1 MSIRIGLD
9 EDGEFGIY
17 LLSLS
22 RVLSGT
28 FVERALADF
37 FFSFFHFVLR
47 SLRYVQLLLA
57 VAGLSRVVE
66 WWEAEKGFWNFAPE
80 GNEDVEPL
88 HFVIKDSRKVTS
100 PAAATTVS
108 SPPAKGGFPSSASSG
123 LGLGLGGA
131 AGTKMAAPQFSSI
144 GIRLDSAEPLAL
156 QLQHDGER
164 TAMLPKL
171 EVPDTT
177 EDLRTQVEQAK
188 NVNMVLELSLDGE
201 FVEWINPAWR
211 EVVG

>member
-1 MSIRIGLD
+1 M
-9 EDGEFGIY
+9 
-17 LLSLS
+17 
-22 RVLSGT
+22 
-28 FVERALADF
+28 
-37 FFSFFHFVLR
+37 
-47 SLRYVQLLLA
+47 
-57 VAGLSRVVE
+57 
-66 WWEAEKGFWNFAPE
+66 
-80 GNEDVEPL
+80 
-88 HFVIKDSRKVTS
+88 
-100 PAAATTVS
+100 
-108 SPPAKGGFPSSASSG
+108 
-123 LGLGLGGA
+123 
-131 AGTKMAAPQFSSI
+131 APQFSSI
-144 GIRLDSAEPLAL
+144 GIRLDSAEPLQL